1 MHTFLK
7 SIGFSKKESPAELE
21 ALIKE
26 TVLKADARTVVPK
39 SNGCSFIEYRKDYG
53 ENIGLAVRGEED
65 ENKIFHLGHYFP
77 YLKGNTGFMDENEVF
92 IHKKVDSDA
101 YTGMCDDN
109 RLGVS
114 LIFYIQ
120 NAADYLN
127 LKDKDKNIPSRKIR
141 LASLCKT
148 GKIILPT
155 QKRVYSHIASKI
167 DNVVKNQLMDFA
179 RNGDQEAINY
189 LTNSE
194 LDKNVTLNERIKH
207 EDLFSIVE
215 TSFIPY
221 GSESDLYSVLGN
233 IVAAKQ
239 HLNTATKESVWTI
252 RLICNDIEFETVVN
266 SEDLIGYPMPGMRF
280 RGVVWMQGEIDFLQN
295 DNTNG

>member
-1 MHTFLK
+1 MNMHTFMK
-7 SIGFSKKESPAELE
+7 SIGFSKKESQAELE
-21 ALIKE
+21 ALIKD
-26 TVLKADARTVVPK
+26 TVINADKKTIVKKPD
-39 SNGCSFIEYRKDYG
+39 GCSFIEYRKEFG
-53 ENIGLAVRGEED
+53 ENIGIAVRGEDD
-65 ENKIFHLGHYFP
+65 ENHVFHIGHYFP
-77 YLKGNTGFMDENEVF
+77 YLKSTTDSMLENELF

-109 RLGVS
+109 RIGVS

-120 NAADYLN
+120 NAAEYLN
-127 LKDKDKNIPSRKIR
+127 LKEEDQKVLSRNIK
-141 LASLCKT
+141 LASLCKS

-167 DNVVKNQLMDFA
+167 DNVVKNQLMDYA
-179 RNGDQEAINY
+179 RNGDMEAINY
-189 LTNSE
+189 LTSSDM
-194 LDKNVTLNERIKH
+194 DKNVSLSERIKH

-221 GSESDLYSVLGN
+221 GSESDLYSILGN

-239 HLNTATKESVWTI
+239 HLNKVTGESIWTI
-252 RLICNDIEFETVVN
+252 RLVCNDIEFETVVN

-280 RGVVWMQGEIDFLQN
+280 KGVVWMQGEVDFR
-295 DNTNG
+295 TEKT

>member
-1 MHTFLK
+1 MNMHTFMK
-7 SIGFSKKESPAELE
+7 SIGFSKKESQAELE
-21 ALIKE
+21 ALIKD
-26 TVLKADARTVVPK
+26 TVINADKKTIVKKP
-39 SNGCSFIEYRKDYG
+39 NGCSFIEYRKEFG
-53 ENIGLAVRGEED
+53 ENIGIAVRGEDD
-65 ENKIFHLGHYFP
+65 ENHVFHIGHYFP
-77 YLKGNTGFMDENEVF
+77 YLKSTTDSMLENELF

-109 RLGVS
+109 RIGVS

-120 NAADYLN
+120 NAAEYLN
-127 LKDKDKNIPSRKIR
+127 LKEEDQKVLSRNIK
-141 LASLCKT
+141 LASLCKS

-167 DNVVKNQLMDFA
+167 DNVVKNQLMDYA
-179 RNGDQEAINY
+179 RNGDMEAINY
-189 LTNSE
+189 LTSSDM
-194 LDKNVTLNERIKH
+194 DKNVSLSERIKH

-221 GSESDLYSVLGN
+221 GSESDLYSILGN

-239 HLNTATKESVWTI
+239 HLNKVTGESIWTI
-252 RLICNDIEFETVVN
+252 RLVCNDIEFETVVN

-280 RGVVWMQGEIDFLQN
+280 KGVVWMQGEVDFR
-295 DNTNG
+295 TEKT

>member
-1 MHTFLK
+1 MNMHTFMK
-7 SIGFSKKESPAELE
+7 SIGFSKKESQAELE
-21 ALIKE
+21 ALIKD
-26 TVLKADARTVVPK
+26 TVINADKKIIVKKP
-39 SNGCSFIEYRKDYG
+39 NGCSFIEYRKEFG
-53 ENIGLAVRGEED
+53 ENIGIAVRGEDD
-65 ENKIFHLGHYFP
+65 ENHVFHIGHYFP
-77 YLKGNTGFMDENEVF
+77 YLKSTTDSMLENELF

-109 RLGVS
+109 RIGVS

-120 NAADYLN
+120 NAAEYLN
-127 LKDKDKNIPSRKIR
+127 LKEEDQKVLSRNIK
-141 LASLCKT
+141 LASLCKS

-167 DNVVKNQLMDFA
+167 DNVVKNQLMDYA
-179 RNGDQEAINY
+179 RNGDMEAINY
-189 LTNSE
+189 LTSSDM
-194 LDKNVTLNERIKH
+194 DKNVSLSERIKH

-221 GSESDLYSVLGN
+221 GSESDLYSILGN

-239 HLNTATKESVWTI
+239 HLNKVTGESIWTI
-252 RLICNDIEFETVVN
+252 RLVCNDIEFETVVN

-280 RGVVWMQGEIDFLQN
+280 KGVVWMQGEVDFR
-295 DNTNG
+295 TEKT